1 MTVGTVTQL
10 GNLASYAEWFSSPFF
25 VWGCSLVSLI
35 VGNDWL
41 EGKIG
46 AVHTLYI
53 GISMTLLIEM
63 CSAAYIVYK
72 LVQSTVDISVLV
84 ASGYRLTSIAGNL
97 LPYYEF
103 GYFALYNFT
112 AFGVIVMAFF
122 GSIQMW
128 ELVEE
133 REVGAAE
140 GFLGRAISWGD
151 AIKFM
156 ALGTAVIV
164 TTYYAAYAIG
174 ETLDQSI
181 EWFSTRDSRAEQANG
196 CSGSNSGANCDNT
209 PGASLQTDLNLHTI
223 TVVYSW
229 FVNSFII
236 FVAHWTAQRFIKI
249 NELEDCDLDGV
260 DESYYSDVRTL
271 IAQQVDLA
279 SCKNTVK

>member
-1 MTVGTVTQL
+1 LVKGLTNGVSSVIG
-10 GNLASYAEWFSSPFF
+10 GNHYSSAQGHELDGIAPGNGSSQESLSCAYLSFF
-25 VWGCSLVSLI
+25 
-35 VGNDWL
+35 
-41 EGKIG
+41 
-46 AVHTLYI
+46 
-53 GISMTLLIEM
+53 
-63 CSAAYIVYK
+63 
-72 LVQSTVDISVLV
+72 
-84 ASGYRLTSIAGNL
+84 NL

-156 ALGTAVIV
+156 ALGTAVMV

-196 CSGSNSGANCDNT
+196 CSGSNSGAECDNT
-209 PGASLQTDLNLHTI
+209 PGASL
-223 TVVYSW
+223 
-229 FVNSFII
+229 
-236 FVAHWTAQRFIKI
+236 
-249 NELEDCDLDGV
+249 
-260 DESYYSDVRTL
+260 
-271 IAQQVDLA
+271 
-279 SCKNTVK
+279 